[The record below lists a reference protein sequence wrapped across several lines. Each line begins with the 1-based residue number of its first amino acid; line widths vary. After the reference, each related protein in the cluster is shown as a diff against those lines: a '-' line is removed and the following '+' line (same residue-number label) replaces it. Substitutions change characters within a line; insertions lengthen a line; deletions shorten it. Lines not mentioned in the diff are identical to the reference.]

1 MVDSFSSPHNFLQP
15 ISSYYYK
22 VVIYKDFVFD
32 NLFSKTLK
40 KQKITIC
47 SMEEANV
54 FDFDGTIC
62 RKTKT
67 NLIEKFIEDYY
78 KKQNLKNKFSMLLK
92 ITAIKLY
99 KEASKT
105 IGKIF
110 DKHDITGET
119 TSLEIFEVLLLKDLK
134 IPMDFVYEKA
144 KEYKDLIDKKHIEEF
159 KNCQKD
165 IYIVSAEPIQLLEA
179 IVDELGLNEKIK
191 KIYGTSFKVNNG
203 VIEGF
208 ERTQLFAG
216 VRGKYLG
223 MKEIVSNGYSKIHA
237 IGDSMAD
244 IGLFEEHESKII
256 PYTFENSPELLKE
269 YVIEHGG
276 KVLNNLEEF
285 FENQ

>member
-1 MVDSFSSPHNFLQP
+1 
-15 ISSYYYK
+15 
-22 VVIYKDFVFD
+22 
-32 NLFSKTLK
+32 
-40 KQKITIC
+40 
-47 SMEEANV
+47 MEEANV
-54 FDFDGTIC
+54 FDFDGTISQ
-62 RKTKT
+62 KTKAT
-67 NLIEKFIEDYY
+67 LLEKLIEDYY
-78 KKQNLKNKFSMLLK
+78 KKQNLKNKLSMLSK

-144 KEYKDLIDKKHIEEF
+144 KEYKNLIDKKHIKEF

-191 KIYGTSFKVNNG
+191 KIYGTKFKVEDG
-203 VIEGF
+203 LIKGF